1 MRNYYELATL
11 VRIALMLVLFLVTCA
26 GVCLLYTRTR
36 KRSVAE
42 QLVVVLCCIADGAC
56 MILYAADVR
65 IIKYEMAES
74 PLSTWFC
81 EKPVIYT
88 VLLAMASAGYFFY
101 LGLKDWNYS
110 KKSITG
116 FSIYESLDHLS
127 SGLCV
132 AYEKG
137 RVILMNHRMNRLC
150 YIITGQS
157 LQNANSFWNTV
168 SGGEVQDG
176 VVRLTRGSYPR
187 FLLPD
192 GSVWTFTKDVL
203 DGLIQITAADTTRL
217 HALTEELKEK
227 NIDLAALNLRLRKY
241 RENVEELTRS
251 RERLETKARIHSELG
266 QALLATRRYLA
277 ERDSNQKP
285 PVVLWKQNISGLRM
299 EAELQSEEPSFEMLM
314 RVAKASGIA
323 IEIDGP
329 VPEQKTIKLLFCVA
343 AIEAMTNAVRHAD
356 AKRLWI
362 TTKEQENAFR
372 IMFTNDGSLPEQEI
386 TEGGGLCSLRRKIES
401 AGGVMTVEWQPE
413 YRLIIELAK
422 SGEVEK

>member
-1 MRNYYELATL
+1 MKNYYELATL
-11 VRIALMLVLFLVTCA
+11 VRIALMLTLFLVTCA
-26 GVCLLYTRTR
+26 GVCLLHTRTR
-36 KRSVAE
+36 KRSIIE
-42 QLVVVLCCIADGAC
+42 NLLVVLCCIANGAG

-65 IIKYEMAES
+65 IIKYEMAAE

-81 EKPVIYT
+81 EKPVVYA
-88 VLLAMASAGYFFY
+88 VLLALASAGYFFY
-101 LGLKDWNYS
+101 LGVKDRNYS

-116 FSIYESLDHLS
+116 FSIHESLDHLTT
-127 SGLCV
+127 GLCV
-132 AYEKG
+132 AYEEG
-137 RVILMNHRMNRLC
+137 RIILMNHRMNRLC
-150 YIITGQS
+150 YKITGQS
-157 LQNANSFWNTV
+157 LQNANSFWDTV

-241 RENVEELTRS
+241 GENVEELTRS

-266 QALLATRRYLA
+266 QALLAARRYLV
-277 ERDSNQKP
+277 EQDSSQKP
-285 PVVLWKQNISGLRM
+285 PVALWKQNISGLRM
-299 EAELQSEEPSFEMLM
+299 EAELQSQEPSFEMLM
-314 RVAKASGIA
+314 RVAGASGIS

-329 VPEQKTIKLLFCVA
+329 VPEQKTVKKLFCVA

-356 AKRLWI
+356 AKTLWI
-362 TTKEQENAFR
+362 TAKEQENRFC
-372 IMFTNDGSLPEQEI
+372 IIFTNNGTPPEQEI

-401 AGGVMTVEWQPE
+401 AGGFMTVEWQPE
-413 YRLIIELAK
+413 YRLIIELIK
-422 SGEVEK
+422 ERREDK

>member
-1 MRNYYELATL
+1 MKNYYELATML
-11 VRIALMLVLFLVTCA
+11 RIVLMLMLFLVTCA

-36 KRSVAE
+36 MRSLIE
-42 QLVVVLCCIADGAC
+42 NLLVVLCCIANGIC

-65 IIKYEMAES
+65 ILKYEMAEE
-74 PLSTWFC
+74 PLSTWLC
-81 EKPVIYT
+81 KKPVVYA
-88 VLLAMASAGYFFY
+88 VLLALASAGYFFY
-101 LGLKDWNYS
+101 LGVKDRNYS

-116 FSIYESLDHLS
+116 FSIHESLDHLTT
-127 SGLCV
+127 GLCV
-132 AYEKG
+132 AYEEG
-137 RVILMNHRMNRLC
+137 RIILMNHRMNRLC
-150 YIITGQS
+150 YKITGQS

-217 HALTEELKEK
+217 HTLTEELKEK

-277 ERDSNQKP
+277 EQDSSQKP
-285 PVVLWKQNISGLRM
+285 PVDLWKQNISGLRM

-314 RVAKASGIA
+314 RVAGASGIT
-323 IEIDGP
+323 IKIDGS
-329 VPEQKTIKLLFCVA
+329 VPEQKTAKKLFCVA
-343 AIEAMTNAVRHAD
+343 AIEAMTNAVRHAG
-356 AKRLWI
+356 AKTLRI
-362 TTKEQENAFR
+362 TIKEQENCSH
-372 IMFTNDGSLPEQEI
+372 IIFTNDGTTPKQES

-401 AGGVMTVEWQPE
+401 TGGFMTVEWQPE
-413 YRLIIELAK
+413 YRLIIELVK
-422 SGEVEK
+422 EREEDK